1 MNLLIIIIFII
12 SLFASIT
19 NIIPL
24 SASYGIL
31 SIFIPF
37 IILKK
42 FLLKESK
49 INKILFYV
57 ILMLGYFFISTLI
70 YAPESFLEYDF
81 YRRDGNVF
89 ITFLPLLILLYFKF
103 KINVENIIKSF
114 IYFATMINLIFL
126 CIFFVTGGTIW
137 FYEENVY
144 HFLFEA
150 HNAAGGFLMMLTA
163 FSLGLYLRYKNNYNL
178 FILFINLL
186 GLYET
191 NSRGSILAFIFSIIM
206 LYSLKKGYEK
216 YLANLFIIGQII
228 IYSFIYINAPY
239 NFLDESLFSV
249 DIIDNDFI
257 DRGGTF
263 INRGFYLWPRAIYLF
278 LQSPILGIG
287 FGGYNDLPYN
297 LDGIAGLLM
306 YNAPSIYI
314 FSDAHA
320 HNTFLN
326 VLSETGIVGLIILVM
341 LLLSINSFIKSINNK
356 FLFHIL
362 YLGLWSAI
370 FSSVTE
376 HRLFTPSQMIPYFII
391 LGLVYVS
398 NSYEK
403 KNII

>member
-1 MNLLIIIIFII
+1 MNLFIITIFII
-12 SLFASIT
+12 SLFATVT

-24 SASYGIL
+24 SVSYSIL

-37 IILKK
+37 IVLKK
-42 FLLKESK
+42 FLLKETK
-49 INKILFYV
+49 IDKILFYL

-70 YAPESFLEYDF
+70 YAPESFFEYDF

-89 ITFLPLLILLYFKF
+89 ITFLPLLILLNFNF
-103 KINVENIIKSF
+103 KIDIECVIKSF

-137 FYEENVY
+137 FHEENIY

-150 HNAAGGFLMMLTA
+150 HNAAGGFLMILTA
-163 FSLGLYLRYKNNYNL
+163 FSLGLYLRYKNSYNL

-191 NSRGSILAFIFSIIM
+191 NSRGSIIALFFSIVM
-206 LYSLKKGYEK
+206 LCALKKNREK
-216 YLANLFIIGQII
+216 LLIKIFVIGQIFL
-228 IYSFIYINAPY
+228 YGYLYMNAPY
-239 NFLDESLFSV
+239 NFLDETLFDV
-249 DIIDNDFI
+249 DMIDNDFM

-263 INRGFYLWPRAIYLF
+263 IARGFYLWPRAIYLF
-278 LQSPILGIG
+278 LQSPILGTG
-287 FGGYNDLPYN
+287 FGSYNDLPYN

-306 YNAPSIYI
+306 YNAPSIYV

-320 HNTFLN
+320 HNTFLH

-341 LLLSINSFIKSINNK
+341 LLLSINSFIKNINNK
-356 FLFHIL
+356 FIFYIL
-362 YLGLWSAI
+362 YLGFWGAV

-376 HRLFTPSQMIPYFII
+376 HRLFTPSQMVPYIII
-391 LGLVYVS
+391 LGLVYAS
-398 NSYEK
+398 
-403 KNII
+403 KNKNNIS

>member
-1 MNLLIIIIFII
+1 MNLFIIIIFII

-24 SASYGIL
+24 SASYSILGIC
-31 SIFIPF
+31 IPF
-37 IILKK
+37 IILKN
-42 FLLKESK
+42 FLLKEYK

-70 YAPESFLEYDF
+70 YYPESLLEYDF

-89 ITFLPLLILLYFKF
+89 ITFLPLLILLNFSF
-103 KINVENIIKSF
+103 KINIEYIIKSF
-114 IYFATMINLIFL
+114 IYFATMVNMIFL

-137 FYEENVY
+137 FYEENTY
-144 HFLFEA
+144 HFLFFA
-150 HNAAGGFLMMLTA
+150 HNAAGGFLMMLVI
-163 FSLGLYLRYKNNYNL
+163 FSLSLYLRYKNNYNL
-178 FILFINLL
+178 FVLFINLL
-186 GLYET
+186 GLYEVD
-191 NSRGSILAFIFSIIM
+191 SRGSILGIIFSILM
-206 LYSLKKGYEK
+206 LCALKKGYEK
-216 YLANLFIIGQII
+216 YLINLFIIVQII
-228 IYSFIYINAPY
+228 MYSYIYSYFDSA
-239 NFLDESLFSV
+239 LVDV
-249 DIIDNDFI
+249 DIIDNDFLG
-257 DRGGTF
+257 RGGTIIDRIF
-263 INRGFYLWPRAIYLF
+263 FLWPRAIYLF
-278 LQSPILGIG
+278 LQSPFLGIG